1 MRDTDTKPSR
11 RDVISVAG
19 SLAALGLFDRAGAAR
34 AILTAPPSRPAT
46 LACVASPQQ
55 IEGPF
60 FVDEKLNRSDIRTD
74 PADGSERDGVPLQLT
89 FTVLR
94 VTGPAC
100 APLVGAL
107 VDVWQCDA
115 LGAYSDVKDADAGFN
130 TVGKRFLRG
139 CQVTDAAGA
148 VQFTTIY
155 PGWYPGRA
163 VHIHFKVR
171 TNPAGARGLEFTSQL
186 YFDES
191 VTDDVHAQPPY
202 SARGHRTTSNRSD
215 RYYRSGGDRLTLR
228 LAPGKA
234 GFAGTFEIGLLPGA

>member
-1 MRDTDTKPSR
+1 MRKADAKPSR
-11 RDVISVAG
+11 RDLLSVAG
-19 SLAALGLFDRAGAAR
+19 SLAALRLFERAGAAD
-34 AILTAPPSRPAT
+34 AIPTALPQSPAT
-46 LACVASPQQ
+46 LSCVASPQQ

-60 FVDEKLNRSDIRTD
+60 FVDETLNRSDIRSD
-74 PADGSERDGVPLQLT
+74 PADGSERDGVPLHLT
-89 FTVLR
+89 FKVFR

-100 APLVGAL
+100 TPLADAM

-115 LGAYSDVKDADAGFN
+115 LGVYSDVQDTGVGFN

-139 CQVTDAAGA
+139 YQMSDAAGT
-148 VQFTTIY
+148 VRFTTIY

-191 VTDDVHAQPPY
+191 LTDVVHAQAPY
-202 SARGHRTTSNRSD
+202 RTKGRRTTSNRSD
-215 RYYRSGGDRLTLR
+215 RFYRSGGDRLTLQ
-228 LAPGKA
+228 LAPGNA
-234 GFAGTFEIGLLPGA
+234 GYTGTFEIGLLATG